1 MADINNFSQTG
12 LGSLVQFGKRGLKI
26 LTDTTSDYFKFT
38 DNDGSTLV
46 EVRGANATVASA
58 FLTKGQF
65 DSATQA
71 VAQYVSTEVAYNTGS
86 TTLFEIPA
94 GAMVYGVTVDVGS
107 PWVSATDST
116 AIIVGDSG
124 DPDRLFTTQDADMTE
139 TFQFQSNYM
148 ARYSSATDIV
158 ATVTAGSASS
168 GVATITV
175 LVVTA
180 SLTIKDLGSIADN
193 GSV

>member
-1 MADINNFSQTG
+1 MADTNNFGLKG
-12 LGSLVQFGKRGLKI
+12 LGNLVQFGKRGLKI
-26 LTDTTSDYFKFT
+26 LTDTTSDYFSFT

-65 DSATQA
+65 DSSTQA
-71 VAQYVSTEVAYNTGS
+71 VAQYVSTEVAYNSGS

-124 DPDRLFTTQDADMTE
+124 DTDRVFTTEDADLTE
-139 TFQFQSNYM
+139 TYQFQSNYM

-175 LVVTA
+175 LVVTD
-180 SLTIKDLGSIADN
+180 SLTIKDFGSVADN

>member
-94 GAMVYGVTVDVGS
+94 GAMVYGVTVDVNS
-107 PWVSATDST
+107 PWVSATDAT

-124 DPDRLFTTQDADMTE
+124 DTDRLFTTQDADMTE

-180 SLTIKDLGSIADN
+180 NLTVKDLGSIADN

>member
-1 MADINNFSQTG
+1 MADINNFSLKG
-12 LGSLVQFGKRGLKI
+12 LGNLVQFGKRGLKI
-26 LTDTTSDYFKFT
+26 LTDTTDDYFKFT
-38 DNDGSTLV
+38 DNNGSTLV

-65 DSATQA
+65 DNATNA
-71 VAQYVSTEVAYNTGS
+71 VAQYVSTEIAYNSGS

-94 GAMVYGVTVDVGS
+94 DAMVYGVTVDVGS

-124 DPDRLFTTQDADMTE
+124 DTDRLFTSGDADMTE
-139 TFQFQSNYM
+139 TYQFQSNYM
-148 ARYSSATDIV
+148 ARYSSATDVV
-158 ATVTAGSASS
+158 ATVTTGSASS
-168 GVATITV
+168 GVATVTV
-175 LVVTA
+175 LVVTD
-180 SLTIKDLGSIADN
+180 SLTIKDFGSVADN

>member
-1 MADINNFSQTG
+1 MADTNNFSLKG
-12 LGSLVQFGKRGLKI
+12 LGNLVQFGKRGLKI
-26 LTDTTSDYFKFT
+26 LTDTTEDYFKFT
-38 DNDGSTLV
+38 DNNGSTLV

-65 DSATQA
+65 DASTQA
-71 VAQYVSTEVAYNTGS
+71 VAQYVSTEVQFNSGS

-94 GAMVYGVTVDVGS
+94 GAMVYGVTVDIGS

-116 AIIVGDSG
+116 ALIVGDSG
-124 DPDRLFTTQDADMTE
+124 DTDRLFTAGDADMTE

-158 ATVTAGSASS
+158 ASVTTGSASS
-168 GVATITV
+168 GVCTVTV
-175 LVVTA
+175 LVVTD
-180 SLTIKDLGSIADN
+180 SLTIKDFGSVADN